1 MHNKLAVLLLCRGIS
16 GNVARNGKYQPM
28 SIMLLVEVRI
38 GNRFKE
44 KITSFSYGS
53 YSDVPSEWDRGYVY
67 SFTSDVTKGRLAR
80 LRRQGCRSDRPASA
94 RRIQGNPGVGIQ
106 FPLRNQRDRI
116 GTNHC
121 SGGDRPWAL
130 VNMGLSGVPYTGGR
144 SCSNVCDRKARD
156 MLEK

>member
-1 MHNKLAVLLLCRGIS
+1 
-16 GNVARNGKYQPM
+16 M
-28 SIMLLVEVRI
+28 SIMLIVKVRAHTRI
-38 GNRFKE
+38 QE
-44 KITSFSYGS
+44 KITSFSCGVDS
-53 YSDVPSEWDRGYVY
+53 VVFPEWDRGCRYT
-67 SFTSDVTKGRLAR
+67 FTSDVTKGRLAWSR
-80 LRRQGCRSDRPASA
+80 GQGCRSDRPTSA

-106 FPLRNQRDRI
+106 FPLRNQRDRN

-130 VNMGLSGVPYTGGR
+130 VKMGLSGVPYTGGR